1 MAYSKNELVNE
12 AIRNLKELLL
22 ELAKKH
28 PIKSAYIFGSY
39 ARGNPHPDSDIDV
52 AVVLESVR
60 DGSPFDERFEI
71 FQELQDHNS
80 LYEAVC
86 FLESEFLGGDE
97 TLIKH
102 IKAEGIRIL

>member
-1 MAYSKNELVNE
+1 MAYSKNDLVNE
-12 AIRNLKELLL
+12 AIKDVKEVVL
-22 ELAKKH
+22 ELARKH

-39 ARGNPHPDSDIDV
+39 ARGNPHADSDIDI

-71 FQELQDHNS
+71 FHELQEHNS
-80 LYEAVC
+80 LYETVC
-86 FLESEFLGGDE
+86 FLESEFLREDE

-102 IKAEGIRIL
+102 IKGEGIRIL

>member
-1 MAYSKNELVNE
+1 M
-12 AIRNLKELLL
+12 LL

-39 ARGNPHPDSDIDV
+39 ARGNPHAQSDIDI
-52 AVVLESVR
+52 ALVLESVR
-60 DGSPFDERFEI
+60 DGSPFDERFEM
-71 FQELQDHNS
+71 FHELQKYNS
-80 LYEAVC
+80 LYEVVC
-86 FLESEFLGGDE
+86 FLEVEFLREDE

>member
-12 AIRNLKELLL
+12 AIKNLKELLL

-28 PIKSAYIFGSY
+28 FIKSAYIFGSY
-39 ARGNPHPDSDIDV
+39 ARGNPHVHSDIDI
-52 AVVLESVR
+52 ALVLESVK

-71 FQELQDHNS
+71 FHELQNHNS

-86 FLESEFLGGDE
+86 FLETEFFREDE